1 MKERLDVL
9 LVKKGIYQSRER
21 AKASIMAGIVFVDGQ
36 KSDKAGN
43 MVDTQ
48 AEIFVKENICP
59 YVSRGGLKLEKSMKE
74 FDLDLREKVCMDMGA
89 STGGFT
95 DCMLQNGANKVYAI
109 DVGYGQLDWKLRT
122 DRRVINMEKCNVR
135 YLDTDSIPEPI
146 DFISIDVSFISL
158 KLIFPVAAK
167 VLADNG
173 EIVCLVKP
181 QFEAG
186 KEQVGKKGIVRD
198 PKVHEEVIKNVIEYA
213 EENGLYPQGLTFS
226 PVTGAKGNIEY
237 LLALS
242 KSPKMSYNVCCIQEI
257 VENSHAELE

>member
-9 LVKKGIYQSRER
+9 LVKRGIYQSRER

-43 MVDTQ
+43 MVDTE
-48 AEIFVKENICP
+48 AEIFVKENICL
-59 YVSRGGLKLEKSMKE
+59 YVSRGGLKLEKSIRE
-74 FDLDLREKVCMDMGA
+74 FDLNMQDKVCMDIGA

-95 DCMLQNGANKVYAI
+95 DCMLQNGAVKVYAI

-122 DRRVINMEKCNVR
+122 DDRVVNMEKCNVR
-135 YLDTDSIPEPI
+135 YLDTDLIAEPI

-167 VLADNG
+167 VLAEDG

-186 KEQVGKKGIVRD
+186 REQVGKKGIVRD
-198 PKVHEEVIKNVIEYA
+198 RKVHEEVIQNVIEYA
-213 EENGLYPQGLTFS
+213 RENGLYPQGLTFS

-242 KSPKMSYNVCCIQEI
+242 KMEKMSYNVCCIQES
-257 VENSHAELE
+257 VANSHAELE